1 MKALKQFLLGMM
13 TMVVGF
19 SCSSSSK
26 NQPESSTAAS
36 AHKYDGAYR
45 IIYHREGLSDTE
57 GFVVPVSI
65 TESKMKISFYT
76 KDKEIVEINGTVDES
91 GKLSLNAA
99 LGDVKITTQGQINDN
114 RETTG
119 TYSFER
125 EGKVIKGEF
134 HGKKTGEV
142 SQEAPVNAI
151 GLGAILGAIFG
162 K

>member
-1 MKALKQFLLGMM
+1 MKAIKQFLLGMM
-13 TMVVGF
+13 MMMVCF

-26 NQPESSTAAS
+26 NQPESSAAS
-36 AHKYDGAYR
+36 VHKYDGAYR

-76 KDKEIVEINGTVDES
+76 KDKEIVEISGTVDES
-91 GKLSLNAA
+91 GKLSLNAI
-99 LGDVKITTQGQINDN
+99 LGDVKITTQGQINDT
-114 RETTG
+114 REATG
-119 TYSFER
+119 IYSFER

-142 SQEAPVNAI
+142 SQQAPVNAI